1 MAPSSFVFGTFW
13 NIFSNIFNPR
23 MVENMDENPA
33 DMAGRLYSLG
43 LGQDKSS
50 SSLGIEAVSS

>member
-1 MAPSSFVFGTFW
+1 
-13 NIFSNIFNPR
+13 